1 MTNLEALQQQCKRLI
16 EENERLSGKKRWVS
30 EYQQQILELQE
41 QLAAKQVELDCA
53 LDKIYKGGK
62 HDYQSWVLLV
72 LWAQCASIQSPRYGG
87 QTMAVALQTLQR
99 QPCEQE

>member
-53 LDKIYKGGK
+53 LDKIEGFMDLTAPK
-62 HDYQSWVLLV
+62 S
-72 LWAQCASIQSPRYGG
+72 
-87 QTMAVALQTLQR
+87 
-99 QPCEQE
+99 